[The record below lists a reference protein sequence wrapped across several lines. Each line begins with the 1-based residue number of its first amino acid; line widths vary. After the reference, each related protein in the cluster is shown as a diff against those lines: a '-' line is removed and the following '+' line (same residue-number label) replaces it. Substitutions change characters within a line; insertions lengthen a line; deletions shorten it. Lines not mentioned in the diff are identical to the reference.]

1 MNKVKSTINV
11 VLEDIRQRNNYPEK
25 ALREDSK
32 VVQHL
37 GFSSLDVAELIAL
50 LELEL
55 GVDPFSQGVSIM
67 DVHTVGE
74 LYRVYTD
81 ALAQTAT
88 VAMH

>member
-1 MNKVKSTINV
+1 MDNIEQMINS
-11 VLEDIRQRNNYPEK
+11 VLLGIQERNSYPKIAIKES
-25 ALREDSK
+25 SK
-32 VVQHL
+32 VVKHL

-74 LYRVYTD
+74 LYKVYRD
-81 ALAQTAT
+81 ALALETE
-88 VAMH
+88 